1 MKPICR
7 LNLPVREGSAN
18 RSLVHMDF
26 QAVKVIALAATDIP
40 RARQFY
46 SETLGLE
53 EDTTSTDETGYRLGE
68 QVLIF
73 RDGYPPSDDPN
84 PRLTL
89 RVQDAQEI
97 EQQLKDRSV
106 TISNPVELY
115 KGKFW
120 VGAFLDSEGNKLWFC
135 SYAS

>member
-1 MKPICR
+1 MRPTCR
-7 LNLPVREGSAN
+7 RNLPARAESAN
-18 RSLVHMDF
+18 FSLVHMDF

-68 QVLIF
+68 QLLIF

-89 RVQDAQEI
+89 RVQNAQEI

-135 SYAS
+135 SYA

>member
-7 LNLPVREGSAN
+7 LNLPVREASAN

-89 RVQDAQEI
+89 RVQDAQ
-97 EQQLKDRSV
+97 
-106 TISNPVELY
+106 
-115 KGKFW
+115 
-120 VGAFLDSEGNKLWFC
+120 
-135 SYAS
+135 